1 MDLTNHLSSEQVGA
15 LKDFF
20 KAKLSSCRFRFAL
33 SISCWRAFS
42 CRILGRYL
50 PLFIFAIHSISFTLK
65 DFHPL
70 THIYSTISVKSQDI
84 CGADTAVRTS
94 VRQRVA

>member
-50 PLFIFAIHSISFTLK
+50 PLFIFAIHLISFTLK

-70 THIYSTISVKSQDI
+70 THIYYTKSVN
-84 CGADTAVRTS
+84 VRTS
-94 VRQRVA
+94 AGQTQQLELVSDNV

>member
-1 MDLTNHLSSEQVGA
+1 VDLTNHLSSEQVGA

-20 KAKLSSCRFRFAL
+20 KAKLFSFPFRFAL
-33 SISCWRAFS
+33 SIFCRRTFS
-42 CRILGRYL
+42 CRGVGRYV

-70 THIYSTISVKSQDI
+70 THIYYTISVRSHDF

-94 VRQRVA
+94 VR